1 MKIGLIAMSG
11 KPVTAGHWSLID
23 TASKEN
29 DLVKVYVSLS
39 DRKRAGEFTILG
51 SDMETIW
58 KRYLQPILPANTMV
72 IYGGSPVR
80 KIYEFLQ
87 ENNEEGSKNI
97 FQVYGDPTDISQN
110 FPVKNMLKYI
120 EDIWKNNQVILR
132 KVSREGGVDIS
143 GTKMREFLS
152 SGLKET
158 FKEYLPFPLKNDQRE
173 AIWDLLSKTVNE
185 QLLRNYISGLW
196 SS

>member
-39 DRKRAGEFTILG
+39 DRKRPGEFTILG
-51 SDMETIW
+51 SDMEAIW
-58 KRYLQPILPANTMV
+58 KKYLQPALPAGAMV

-87 ENNEEGSKNI
+87 QNNEEGSENT
-97 FQVYGDPTDISQN
+97 FQIYGDPTDISQN
-110 FPVKNMLKYI
+110 FPTKNMLRYV
-120 EDIWKNNQVILR
+120 EDLWKNDQIILR
-132 KVSREGGVDIS
+132 KISREGGIDIS

-158 FKEYLPFPLKNDQRE
+158 FKEYLPSPLSNDQRE
-173 AIWDLLSKTVNE
+173 AIWDLLSKTKNE
-185 QLLRNYISGLW
+185 QLLRDYILEMLA
-196 SS
+196 